1 MPNTPIE
8 ISASP
13 FRRWMF
19 IALSVGALAAVVVLL
34 SDTEDTVDVSRKTAA
49 PAAPVVSVLPVTAQD
64 ARARISVFA
73 ELRPRWNAEIRAP
86 VSGRIRTVHKAA
98 LAGTRVTA
106 GTPLF
111 EVERTSYETAVTA
124 AEMAVEEAEL
134 ARLHAQNNVTVARRQ
149 FARDGTKPPNDLAL
163 RLPDLRIAE
172 KSLASAQAQLAA
184 AHEQLADTVIKAPF
198 SGFVT
203 ARLASLGQT
212 VSGGE
217 ALVTLSDDTHF
228 EMTVE
233 LSRSDW
239 ALLDHPIADGTAQLF
254 HRNGR
259 PLGTAKI
266 RQGGGFLDPQTRQMR
281 IFLEV
286 SDPAKGVLAGD
297 FLRVVFDGQRIA
309 NTLTLPETALT
320 RAGYIW
326 LVSEEDVL
334 LRHSPEL
341 LFRGDGTITIAKPT
355 NVAPP
360 WRVVRTPLGS
370 FLPGQRVTPQK
381 VER

>member
-111 EVERTSYETAVTA
+111 EVERTSYQTAVTA

-198 SGFVT
+198 SEFVT

-254 HRNGR
+254 HRDGR

-266 RQGGGFLDPQTRQMR
+266 RQGGGFLDPKTRQMR
-281 IFLEV
+281 IFLRFRIQPKGRWPGTF
-286 SDPAKGVLAGD
+286 SASSLTGGVL
-297 FLRVVFDGQRIA
+297 
-309 NTLTLPETALT
+309 
-320 RAGYIW
+320 
-326 LVSEEDVL
+326 
-334 LRHSPEL
+334 
-341 LFRGDGTITIAKPT
+341 
-355 NVAPP
+355 
-360 WRVVRTPLGS
+360 RTP
-370 FLPGQRVTPQK
+370 
-381 VER
+381 